1 MLVVK
6 DKSSGQ
12 NLQDLIKG
20 PGNVIVLYYAD
31 WCGHCVRFKPEWAKF
46 KAEMA
51 RKHSNLCTVAEVEQS
66 HLSNVPAAQVEGYP
80 TIKFYRPM
88 GAPAKTAN
96 VPGFNFI
103 ANMLGGAASERRGS
117 NEVPFEGDRTVNT
130 LVQFV
135 KDNQVEPDETTDKSQ
150 LLVHRASQARHVR
163 NLDFRNGSGVYD
175 KSAPHGTQPVNT
187 AAKLASLP
195 SSHSTKKHSRKT
207 KGKRT
212 QKQATTT
219 SLGKLAEKKGLSKG
233 VACSKEYK
241 EGSKK
246 YVKSRAQNKSVMK
259 QINDSFNKM
268 FG

>member
-1 MLVVK
+1 MLIVK
-6 DKSSGQ
+6 DKQTGQ
-12 NLQDLIKG
+12 QLQDLIKG

-46 KAEMA
+46 KSEMA
-51 RKHSNLCTVAEVEQS
+51 RKHPNLCTVAEVEQS
-66 HLSNVPAAQVEGYP
+66 HLSNVPAAQVQGYP
-80 TIKFYRPM
+80 TIKFYRPIS
-88 GAPAKTAN
+88 APAKTAN

-103 ANMLGGAASERRGS
+103 AKMLGGSASENSGS

-135 KDNQVEPDETTDKSQ
+135 KDNRVDTNET
-150 LLVHRASQARHVR
+150 A
-163 NLDFRNGSGVYD
+163 
-175 KSAPHGTQPVNT
+175 QPVNT

-195 SSHSTKKHSRKT
+195 SSHTKHNNTKKHGRKT

-219 SLGKLAEKKGLSKG
+219 SLGKLAEKKGLAKS
-233 VACSKEYK
+233 VARSKEYK

-246 YVKSRAQNKSVMK
+246 YVKARAQNKSVIK
-259 QINDSFNKM
+259 QVNDAFNKM

>member
-1 MLVVK
+1 
-6 DKSSGQ
+6 
-12 NLQDLIKG
+12 
-20 PGNVIVLYYAD
+20 
-31 WCGHCVRFKPEWAKF
+31 
-46 KAEMA
+46 
-51 RKHSNLCTVAEVEQS
+51 
-66 HLSNVPAAQVEGYP
+66 
-80 TIKFYRPM
+80 
-88 GAPAKTAN
+88 
-96 VPGFNFI
+96 
-103 ANMLGGAASERRGS
+103 
-117 NEVPFEGDRTVNT
+117 
-130 LVQFV
+130 
-135 KDNQVEPDETTDKSQ
+135 
-150 LLVHRASQARHVR
+150 
-163 NLDFRNGSGVYD
+163 
-175 KSAPHGTQPVNT
+175 VNT

>member
-6 DKSSGQ
+6 DKQTGQ
-12 NLQDLIKG
+12 QLQDLIKG

-46 KAEMA
+46 KSLMA
-51 RKHSNLCTVAEVEQS
+51 RKHPKMCTVAEVEQS
-66 HLSNVPAAQVEGYP
+66 HLTNVPAAQVQGYP

-103 ANMLGGAASERRGS
+103 ANMLGGATSERSGS
-117 NEVPFEGDRTVNT
+117 NEVPFEGNRTVND

-135 KDNQVEPDETTDKSQ
+135 KDNRVDMP
-150 LLVHRASQARHVR
+150 AA
-163 NLDFRNGSGVYD
+163 
-175 KSAPHGTQPVNT
+175 QPINT
-187 AAKLASLP
+187 ATKLASLP
-195 SSHSTKKHSRKT
+195 SSHSKTTKTKKHKSPSRKSGLR
-207 KGKRT
+207 KKT
-212 QKQATTT
+212 QKLDKLEN
-219 SLGKLAEKKGLSKG
+219 LGKLAEKKGLAKS
-233 VACSKEYK
+233 VARSKEYK

-246 YVKSRAQNKSVMK
+246 YVNARAQNKSVIK
-259 QINDSFNKM
+259 QVNDSFNKM

>member
-1 MLVVK
+1 MLIVK
-6 DKSSGQ
+6 DKQTGQ
-12 NLQDLIKG
+12 QLQDLIKG

-46 KAEMA
+46 KSEIA
-51 RKHSNLCTVAEVEQS
+51 RKHPNLCTVAEVEQS
-66 HLSNVPAAQVEGYP
+66 HLSNVPAAQVQGYP
-80 TIKFYRPM
+80 TIKFYRPIS
-88 GAPAKTAN
+88 APAKTAN

-103 ANMLGGAASERRGS
+103 AKMLGGSASERSGS
-117 NEVPFEGDRTVNT
+117 NEVPFEGERTVNT

-135 KDNQVEPDETTDKSQ
+135 KDNRAEPTET
-150 LLVHRASQARHVR
+150 
-163 NLDFRNGSGVYD
+163 
-175 KSAPHGTQPVNT
+175 TQPVNT

-207 KGKRT
+207 KSKRT

-219 SLGKLAEKKGLSKG
+219 SLGKLAEKKGLAKSM
-233 VACSKEYK
+233 ARSKEYK

-246 YVKSRAQNKSVMK
+246 YVKARAQNKSVIK
-259 QINDSFNKM
+259 QVNDAFNKM

>member
-6 DKSSGQ
+6 DKQTGQ
-12 NLQDLIKG
+12 KLQDLIKG

-46 KAEMA
+46 KTLMA
-51 RKHSNLCTVAEVEQS
+51 RKHPNMCTVAEVEQS

-80 TIKFYRPM
+80 TIKFYRPV

-103 ANMLGGAASERRGS
+103 ANMLGGAASERSGS
-117 NEVPFEGDRTVNT
+117 NEVPFEGDRSVNT

-135 KDNQVEPDETTDKSQ
+135 KDNRVDTP
-150 LLVHRASQARHVR
+150 A
-163 NLDFRNGSGVYD
+163 
-175 KSAPHGTQPVNT
+175 TQPINT

-195 SSHSTKKHSRKT
+195 SSHSNTTKTKKHKSPARKPGMR
-207 KGKRT
+207 KKT
-212 QKQATTT
+212 QKSGKTEN
-219 SLGKLAEKKGLSKG
+219 LGRLAEKKGLAKS
-233 VACSKEYK
+233 VARSKEYK

-246 YVKSRAQNKSVMK
+246 YVKARAQNKSVIK
-259 QINDSFNKM
+259 QVNDAFNKM

>member
-1 MLVVK
+1 MLIVK
-6 DKSSGQ
+6 DKQTGQ
-12 NLQDLIKG
+12 QLQDLIKG

-46 KAEMA
+46 KSEMA
-51 RKHSNLCTVAEVEQS
+51 RKHPNLCTVAEVEQS
-66 HLSNVPAAQVEGYP
+66 HLSNVPAAQVQGYP
-80 TIKFYRPM
+80 TIKFYRPIS
-88 GAPAKTAN
+88 APAKTAN

-103 ANMLGGAASERRGS
+103 AKMLGGSASENSGS

-135 KDNQVEPDETTDKSQ
+135 KDNRAEPTET
-150 LLVHRASQARHVR
+150 
-163 NLDFRNGSGVYD
+163 
-175 KSAPHGTQPVNT
+175 TQPVNT

-207 KGKRT
+207 KSKRT

-219 SLGKLAEKKGLSKG
+219 SLGKLAEKKGLAKSM
-233 VACSKEYK
+233 ARSKEYK

-246 YVKSRAQNKSVMK
+246 YVKARAQNKSVIK
-259 QINDSFNKM
+259 QVNDAFNKM

>member
-1 MLVVK
+1 MLIVK
-6 DKSSGQ
+6 DKQTGQ
-12 NLQDLIKG
+12 QLQDLIKG

-46 KAEMA
+46 KSEMA
-51 RKHSNLCTVAEVEQS
+51 RKHPNLCTVAEVEQS

-103 ANMLGGAASERRGS
+103 ANMLGGSASESSGS
-117 NEVPFEGDRTVNT
+117 NEVPFEGDRTVKT

-135 KDNQVEPDETTDKSQ
+135 KDNRVDTP
-150 LLVHRASQARHVR
+150 A
-163 NLDFRNGSGVYD
+163 
-175 KSAPHGTQPVNT
+175 TQPVNT

-195 SSHSTKKHSRKT
+195 SSRATHNNTKKHSRKT
-207 KGKRT
+207 KSKRT

-219 SLGKLAEKKGLSKG
+219 SLGKLAEKKGLAKS
-233 VACSKEYK
+233 VARSREYK

-246 YVKSRAQNKSVMK
+246 YVKARAQNKSVIK
-259 QINDSFNKM
+259 QVNDAFNKM